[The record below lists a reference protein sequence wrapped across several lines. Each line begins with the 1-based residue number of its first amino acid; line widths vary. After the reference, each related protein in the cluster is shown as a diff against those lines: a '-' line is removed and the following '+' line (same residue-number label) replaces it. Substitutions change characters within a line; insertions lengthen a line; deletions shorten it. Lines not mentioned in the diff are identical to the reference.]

1 MLFVPNPYQ
10 HFLTGVAFHFAIE
23 VLALLT
29 STISVNAAP
38 VPRESAACNAISD
51 KFSASANETYKLIV
65 GGNDITAYF

>member
-1 MLFVPNPYQ
+1 MKKK
-10 HFLTGVAFHFAIE
+10 LTFII

-65 GGNDITAYF
+65 GGNDITAYIGSLS